1 MSVAPEN
8 YQPGY
13 QQGYSG
19 IAKSLHWI
27 IAVCVIAIVPM
38 GIMMGNLPDG
48 DTKNNVFEFHKSLGA
63 LILMLMTV
71 RLIYRLAKGAPPESN
86 IPAFYRFAGQATH
99 WALYVLLIATPMVA
113 WFGYNAFGL
122 RVPFFG
128 LFQLPALIGKDE
140 ALSDQLF
147 AVHRFLGIT
156 IGVLMLMHI
165 GAALFHYVIRRD
177 GVLQRMLPGR

>member
-1 MSVAPEN
+1 MSVAP
-8 YQPGY
+8 QTY

-27 IAVCVIAIVPM
+27 VALCVIAIVPM

-48 DTKNNVFEFHKSLGA
+48 PAKNNVFEFHKSLGA

-71 RLIYRLAKGAPPESN
+71 RIIYRVVKGAPPEPN
-86 IPAFYRFAGQATH
+86 IPAFYRVAGQVTH

-113 WFGYNAFGL
+113 WIGYNAFGV

-128 LFQLPALIGKDE
+128 LFELPALIGKNE
-140 ALSDQLF
+140 PLSDTMF
-147 AVHRFLGIT
+147 TVHRWLGLT
-156 IGVLMLMHI
+156 VGALVLMHI
-165 GAALFHYVIRRD
+165 GAGLFHFFIRRD